1 MTAELL
7 AGTAGV
13 VLALLFAY
21 VPGLNEKYA
30 GLTKEAKSLIMLGL
44 LFLVAAA
51 SVGIACA
58 GWAGDLGIAVTC
70 DKSGFIAVG
79 KALLAAIVANQS
91 VYMIAPQTARVQAAK
106 AGRG

>member
-7 AGTAGV
+7 AGVAGV
-13 VLALLFAY
+13 VLALSFAY
-21 VPGLNEKYA
+21 IPGLSTKYA
-30 GLTKEAKSLIMLGL
+30 ALTKEAKSLIMLGL
-44 LFLVAAA
+44 LFLVAAV

-58 GWAGDLGIAVTC
+58 GWAGDLGIDVTC

-91 VYMIAPQTARVQAAK
+91 VYMIAPQTSKVQAAR